1 MRQYMRQYIAGGTE
15 FNTREKHVGA
25 PLLKRVF
32 TYEGSTEEKAAIE
45 ISAAGFYRL
54 FLNGRELTKGFF
66 APYISNPDHIIYY
79 DEYDVTGLLKE
90 RNALCI
96 LLGNGFN
103 NALDGGIWDFEKA
116 PYRSAPKV
124 YLRLSVGGRE
134 ILTTDESF
142 EVFDSPITF
151 DDLRCGERFDAR
163 LIREG
168 LLGADGLKTG
178 GRRAVCVS
186 APKGEYRKC
195 AAQPIKAFETIR
207 PISVTESGAGYI
219 YDFGQ
224 INAGLCRLKIDGK
237 SGQTVD
243 MTFGEVLQNGK
254 LDLSNISFG
263 DRSFEGYVQHD
274 QYICRDGVQEYLPSF
289 TYHGFRYVE
298 VKGITK
304 EQATK
309 DLLEYVVIHSD
320 IPPRGRFSCSDET
333 VNRIQECALRSD
345 TSNFYYFPTDCPQRE
360 KNGWTADASLS
371 AEQLLYNFDCAAS
384 LREWLNNIRKA
395 QTKEGALPGIV
406 PTSGWGYE
414 WGNGPAWDSVLI
426 ELPYQLYRFTGDKEV
441 IEENA
446 EAIERYFDYLE
457 TKKNGDGLFDFGL
470 GDWCEA
476 GMRSEDA
483 YSTPLEVT
491 DSLVCIELAKK
502 AESMFL
508 EIGKTEKAE
517 KAAAFGKGLKEAFRK
532 KYVSAAGEVSC
543 GTQTAQAL
551 AIVFG
556 VFSETELPAAYVRL
570 AALLKEKGGHL
581 QTGVLGAKVL
591 FDALTKGGY
600 AEEALYSIVRKDFPG
615 YAYNL
620 GCGATTL
627 WEGINELETFGG
639 VFRRKDGGRLLSLNH
654 HFWGSVSAWF
664 YRAIGG
670 LDVKEK
676 GRVEISPAFV
686 ASLDWAEAEYADGER
701 FVKVRWERKGG
712 EIFLDTETK
721 GFVGNI
727 GAAGYM
733 FENGEAREEL
743 KEGKRT
749 YRLVKN

>member
-1 MRQYMRQYIAGGTE
+1 MKQYIAGGTV

-25 PLLKRVF
+25 PLLKRIF
-32 TYEGSTEEKAAIE
+32 AYEGSADETAELE

-66 APYISNPDHIIYY
+66 APYISNPDHIVYY
-79 DEYDVTGLLKE
+79 DEYDVTGLLEK

-103 NALDGGIWDFEKA
+103 NALDGGVWDFEKA
-116 PYRSAPKV
+116 SYRSAPKA
-124 YLRLSVGGRE
+124 YLKLSVGGRE

-163 LIREG
+163 LSLEQ
-168 LLGADGLKTG
+168 LLKADGPETS

-195 AAQPIKAFETIR
+195 AAQPIKAFEILR
-207 PISVTESGAGYI
+207 PISVSESGAGYI

-224 INAGLCRLKIDGK
+224 NNAGLCRLKIDGK

-263 DRSFEGYVQHD
+263 DRSFEGYIQHD
-274 QYICRDGVQEYLPSF
+274 RYICRDGFQEYLPSF

-309 DLLEYVVIHSD
+309 DLLEYIVIHSD
-320 IPPRGRFSCSDET
+320 IPPRGSFSCSDET
-333 VNRIQECALRSD
+333 VNRIQECTLRSD
-345 TSNFYYFPTDCPQRE
+345 VSNFYYFPTDCPQRE

-384 LREWLNNIRKA
+384 FREWLNNIRKA
-395 QTKEGALPGIV
+395 QTEDGALPGIV
-406 PTSGWGYE
+406 PTSGWGYK
-414 WGNGPAWDSVLI
+414 WGNGPAWDGVLI
-426 ELPYQLYRFTGDKEV
+426 ELPYQIYRFTGDKGI

-457 TKKNGDGLFDFGL
+457 TRKDGDGLFAFGL

-476 GMRSEDA
+476 GTSREDIC
-483 YSTPLEVT
+483 STPLEVT
-491 DSLVCIELAKK
+491 DSLVCIDLSKK
-502 AESMFL
+502 AEAMFL
-508 EIGKTEKAE
+508 EIGKIKQAE
-517 KAAAFGKGLKEAFRK
+517 KVVAFGKQLKEAFRK
-532 KYVSAAGEVSC
+532 KYVRVAGEVSC
-543 GTQTAQAL
+543 GTQTAQAM
-551 AIVFG
+551 AIIFG
-556 VFSETELPAAYVRL
+556 VFAESELPAACARL
-570 AALLKEKGGHL
+570 AALLKENGGHF
-581 QTGVLGAKVL
+581 QAGVLGAKVL

-600 AEEALYSIVRKDFPG
+600 AEEALYSIVSTDFPG

-620 GCGATTL
+620 ARGATTL
-627 WEGINELETFGG
+627 WEGFNELETFGG
-639 VFRRKDGGRLLSLNH
+639 IFRRKDGGRLLSLNH

-664 YRAIGG
+664 YRTIGG
-670 LDVKEK
+670 LDIK
-676 GRVEISPAFV
+676 GKGIAEISPVFFS
-686 ASLDWAEAEYADGER
+686 SLNWAKTEYVDGKS
-701 FVKVRWERKGG
+701 VIKIRWERKGA
-712 EIFLDTETK
+712 EIILITETK
-721 GFVGNI
+721 GFSGGI
-727 GAAGYM
+727 GAAGYI
-733 FENGEAREEL
+733 FANGEARKEL
-743 KEGKRT
+743 REGRHT
-749 YRLVKN
+749 YRLLKA